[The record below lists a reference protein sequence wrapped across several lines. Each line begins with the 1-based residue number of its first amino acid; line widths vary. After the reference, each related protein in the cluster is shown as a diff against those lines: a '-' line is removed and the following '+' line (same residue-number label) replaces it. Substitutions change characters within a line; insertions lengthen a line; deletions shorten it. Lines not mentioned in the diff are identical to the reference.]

1 MVPHASHRDR
11 SFANVVC
18 RLKEIRPFVSILH
31 ANYKEA
37 RKSRP
42 RKRHRDWAETGLG
55 SGGASEEE
63 RVASS
68 EGMAVDLLRRSGRD
82 LSKADPSETQ
92 LLREAMD
99 ELRSCWTGKEPSGAW
114 ELVRDAGGVPGL
126 NICTNFL
133 DPKEVEALRTLVGSH
148 RAWAQYTYGSTG
160 RHGELASMVQRIDF
174 GPANLPPEG
183 VVGGTPMWR
192 LGSLRT
198 ELVQMLGARLQYVFS
213 PVQLWPDMEPD
224 NLQLTKIGCA
234 QKLAN
239 HWDRRDRWEEGIAS
253 VAWSELPSEAD
264 LRGEPWIL
272 NMERGSKKDLRAVQL
287 TMQPGSAYILM
298 GAAQGCTKQCERRC
312 VGHNRCNCCWT
323 HGVLASSDVVRQSMT
338 LRVLADEEDSTSSE
352 DEEAGAGGTRS
363 SGADG
368 GMGTEVAASNA
379 TIADHATL
387 EGGACAAAAPT

>member
-1 MVPHASHRDR
+1 MVCHASHRDR

-253 VAWSELPSEAD
+253 VAWSELPSEGP
-264 LRGEPWIL
+264 RH
-272 NMERGSKKDLRAVQL
+272 
-287 TMQPGSAYILM
+287 
-298 GAAQGCTKQCERRC
+298 C
-312 VGHNRCNCCWT
+312 VPC
-323 HGVLASSDVVRQSMT
+323 
-338 LRVLADEEDSTSSE
+338 
-352 DEEAGAGGTRS
+352 
-363 SGADG
+363 
-368 GMGTEVAASNA
+368 
-379 TIADHATL
+379 
-387 EGGACAAAAPT
+387 CAAWKSLCSLSDPWQAFVARAPVRPSHLLAITAVS

>member
-1 MVPHASHRDR
+1 
-11 SFANVVC
+11 
-18 RLKEIRPFVSILH
+18 
-31 ANYKEA
+31 
-37 RKSRP
+37 
-42 RKRHRDWAETGLG
+42 
-55 SGGASEEE
+55 
-63 RVASS
+63 
-68 EGMAVDLLRRSGRD
+68 
-82 LSKADPSETQ
+82 
-92 LLREAMD
+92 
-99 ELRSCWTGKEPSGAW
+99 
-114 ELVRDAGGVPGL
+114 
-126 NICTNFL
+126 
-133 DPKEVEALRTLVGSH
+133 
-148 RAWAQYTYGSTG
+148 
-160 RHGELASMVQRIDF
+160 
-174 GPANLPPEG
+174 
-183 VVGGTPMWR
+183 
-192 LGSLRT
+192 LGSLRA

-272 NMERGSKKDLRAVQL
+272 NMERGSKKELRAVQL

-352 DEEAGAGGTRS
+352 DEEEGAGGTRS
-363 SGADG
+363 SGADK
-368 GMGTEVAASNA
+368 GMGAEVAASNA
-379 TIADHATL
+379 KVADNATL
-387 EGGACAAAAPT
+387 EGGECAAAAPT